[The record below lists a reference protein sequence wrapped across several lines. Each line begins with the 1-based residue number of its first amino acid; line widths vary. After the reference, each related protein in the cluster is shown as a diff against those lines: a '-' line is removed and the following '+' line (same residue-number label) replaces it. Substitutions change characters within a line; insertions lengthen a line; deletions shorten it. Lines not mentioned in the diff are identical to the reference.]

1 MSDSESGL
9 SDIGGGFVVDDK
21 KSNKRRKVGSR
32 NANGSTRQTPR
43 RRASTKNISYAEP
56 SDLDDDDLL
65 EEVEGDAKNISDV
78 EIDSDTFANEEVP
91 RRHRKTRELN
101 TRASGKNSNL
111 KAKRPIEIYSDDED
125 DDDDNDDEEFTL
137 SLEDNVDSNTSD
149 DDVVEVVGSSIM
161 HRNGRQ
167 PKTTVELIS
176 DSDDD
181 NQPLSSRPIPALQ
194 GSANGT
200 NEGHVNGHGDGHGE
214 GDDVASSAKPKRA
227 PRKKSSTPRQR
238 KKKEVKPKMTH
249 YERTTN
255 NLFTQHP
262 ELATTFSDL
271 KNCKGITPER
281 APHPVGM
288 TLKMLPFQ
296 LEGLNWLLKQE
307 EGKFQGGILADE
319 MGMGKTIQTIGLFMD
334 DPTKKPNLVVGPTV
348 ALMQWKNEIEKHTDG
363 KLKVLLFHG
372 NTRVNKVAELEK
384 YDVIL
389 TSYSVL
395 ESSFR
400 KQQYGFKRKGV
411 TVKEKSALHNTHFYR
426 VVLDEAHNIK
436 DRTSN
441 TSRAANQLV
450 TQKRWCLTGTPLQ
463 NRIGEIYSLIRYMKL
478 YPFHMYFCTKCD
490 CASNDWKFSNGRTCD
505 GCGHTGM
512 LHTNFFN
519 HFMLK
524 NILKFGLEGDGMDS
538 FQNLRLLLQNI
549 MLRRTKIERAD
560 DLGLPPRI
568 VEIRLDRFNE
578 EERDLYTSLYS
589 DSKRKFNDYVAD
601 GVVLNNYANIFTLIT
616 RMRQLADHPDL
627 VLKRY
632 GTNQIAKQIDG
643 VIMCQLCDDEAEE
656 PIESKCHHRFCRMC
670 IQEYVES
677 FDGASNKLTCPVC
690 HIGLAIDLEQPAIE
704 VDEELFTKAS
714 IVNRIKQGSH
724 GGEWRSSTKIE
735 ALVEELYK
743 LRSDRHTIKSIVFS
757 QFTSMLDL
765 IEWRLKRAG
774 FQTAKLS
781 GSMSPQQ
788 RDNTIKYFMDN
799 TEVEVFL
806 VSLKAGGVALNL
818 CEASQVFLMDPWWN
832 PSVEWQSMDR
842 VHRIGQKRPIRITR
856 FCIEDSIELKIIELQ
871 DKKANM
877 INATIN
883 HDQAAINKLTPD
895 DLQFL
900 FMN

>member
-1 MSDSESGL
+1 MSDSD
-9 SDIGGGFVVDDK
+9 SDSSIQGGFVVNDK
-21 KSNKRRKVGSR
+21 NTKRRKVG
-32 NANGSTRQTPR
+32 NNTRRTPR
-43 RRASTKNISYAEP
+43 RASAKRTSYVEA
-56 SDLDDDDLL
+56 SDPESDNDED
-65 EEVEGDAKNISDV
+65 EEV
-78 EIDSDTFANEEVP
+78 EIDSDTFANVEMPVRAKRTRSAVTSKP
-91 RRHRKTRELN
+91 TPKRKTPAPA
-101 TRASGKNSNL
+101 RAPTLSSSS
-111 KAKRPIEIYSDDED
+111 SDEE
-125 DDDDNDDEEFTL
+125 DEEFTL
-137 SLEDNVDSNTSD
+137 SLEDQAGDSDTSNEYELVGEIRRDGRSSNTAINISSD
-149 DDVVEVVGSSIM
+149 DEE
-161 HRNGRQ
+161 N
-167 PKTTVELIS
+167 T
-176 DSDDD
+176 
-181 NQPLSSRPIPALQ
+181 PLSARRVPTRSQNGGAAAAAAETPAKKTPRKRKAAPK
-194 GSANGT
+194 S
-200 NEGHVNGHGDGHGE
+200 
-214 GDDVASSAKPKRA
+214 KRA
-227 PRKKSSTPRQR
+227 PK
-238 KKKEVKPKMTH
+238 VKMTH
-249 YERTTN
+249 FERTTN
-255 NLFTQHP
+255 NLYLQHP
-262 ELATTFSDL
+262 ELIDVFPNL
-271 KNCKGITPER
+271 KTCEKIKPER
-281 APHPVGM
+281 APHPEGM
-288 TLKMLPFQ
+288 SIRMLPFQ

-307 EGKFQGGILADE
+307 EGRFQGGILADE

-334 DPTKKPNLVVGPTV
+334 DPAKKPNLVVGPTV

-372 NTRVNKVAELEK
+372 NTRVNKSSELEK

-400 KQQYGFKRKGV
+400 KQMYGFRRKGQL
-411 TVKEKSALHNTHFYR
+411 VKEKSALHSTPFYR

-441 TSRAANQLV
+441 TARAANHLN
-450 TQKRWCLTGTPLQ
+450 TRKRWCLTGTPLQ
-463 NRIGEIYSLIRYMKL
+463 NRIGEIYSLIRYMKMD
-478 YPFHMYFCTKCD
+478 PFHMYFCTKCD
-490 CASNDWKFSNGRTCD
+490 CKSNEWKFSNGRTCD

-524 NILKFGLEGDGMDS
+524 NILKFGLEGDGMES
-538 FQNLRLLLQNI
+538 FTNLRTLLDNI

-568 VEIRLDRFNE
+568 VEVRLDRFNE

-627 VLKRY
+627 VLKRF
-632 GTNQIAKQIDG
+632 GTNQIANSIDG

-677 FDGASNKLTCPVC
+677 FDGQNAKLTCPVC
-690 HIGLAIDLEQPAIE
+690 HIGLAIDLEQPSIE

-743 LRSDRHTIKSIVFS
+743 LRSDKHTIKSIVFS

-781 GSMSPQQ
+781 GSMTPQQ

-856 FCIEDSIELKIIELQ
+856 FCIEDSIESKIIELQ

-883 HDQAAINKLTPD
+883 HDQAAISRLTPD